1 MQQTDLYFIY
11 IFMIPT
17 NIPLN
22 SLDAIELH
30 MTGESETLEI
40 SKLASP
46 TYNVKIVSLR
56 KFQGSG
62 NPSTQT

>member
-1 MQQTDLYFIY
+1 M
-11 IFMIPT
+11 MPT

-40 SKLASP
+40 FKLVSP
-46 TYNVKIVSLR
+46 TYNIKIVSLR